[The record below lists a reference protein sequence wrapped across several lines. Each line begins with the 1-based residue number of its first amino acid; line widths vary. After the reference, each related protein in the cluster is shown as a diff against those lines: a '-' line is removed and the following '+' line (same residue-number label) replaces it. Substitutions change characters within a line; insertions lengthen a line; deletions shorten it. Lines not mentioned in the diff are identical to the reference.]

1 MKNEVFAL
9 FLVLKLIKLAGINLQ
24 VGRFWPKGCMFDTP
38 AVRLFRSYSHSNI
51 WKWMGCRCILK
62 KDSQTF
68 THFLTFSKF
77 WIWAALFVILVEAQ
91 SKSHDAI
98 LNLESLKFQS
108 SVSLLSISKGLKFLV
123 VFFSLLVIKKL
134 FDSYPRAAE
143 RAGGKASGSSTHWAR
158 PVSATVKKL
167 RNWVALK

>member
-9 FLVLKLIKLAGINLQ
+9 FLFLKLIKLAGINLQ

-51 WKWMGCRCILK
+51 WKWMGCRCILE

-68 THFLTFSKF
+68 TRFLTFSKF
-77 WIWAALFVILVEAQ
+77 WIWPALFVILVEAK

-98 LNLESLKFQS
+98 LNLESLKFKS
-108 SVSLLSISKGLKFLV
+108 SVSLLSISKGLKLFGC
-123 VFFSLLVIKKL
+123 VFFHYRSLK
-134 FDSYPRAAE
+134 SYLTLTRGLLRGLE
-143 RAGGKASGSSTHWAR
+143 ER
-158 PVSATVKKL
+158 PVEAPLTERDL
-167 RNWVALK
+167 WVP